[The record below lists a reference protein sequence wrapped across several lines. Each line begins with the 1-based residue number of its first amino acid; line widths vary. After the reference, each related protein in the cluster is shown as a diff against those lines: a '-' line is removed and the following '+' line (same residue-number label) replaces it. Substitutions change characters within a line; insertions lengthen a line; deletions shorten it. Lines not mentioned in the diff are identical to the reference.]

1 MLVIQEALRLAT
13 LAALVRKVMMEQ
25 LSPAFVG
32 ISVFVF
38 GLLIG
43 SFLNVVIYRVPRR
56 ESIAFPGSHCPSC
69 NVAIKPYDNIPVVS
83 YAMLRGRCRNCGEGI
98 SPIYPTI
105 EFLVAVLYLGAFFKV
120 ITQYPD
126 MDSRF
131 WLTLIADILFVSLI
145 VPLVF
150 IDLRYKLLPN
160 VITYPG
166 FAIMIAM
173 RVLAPDPWQI
183 ARTPKLYGNGTP
195 EWITALLGALIGAA
209 VGGGS
214 LWLVREAYYRFRHVE
229 GMGLGDIKMMLM
241 VGAFLGW
248 QLTMLTIF
256 LASLLGSIIGIMLI
270 KGRGGNMKM
279 EIPFGVFLGPAAI
292 LALFVGQGLI
302 DWYLNMI

>member
-1 MLVIQEALRLAT
+1 MLVIQISLRVAKLAPV
-13 LAALVRKVMMEQ
+13 VRKVMMEQ

-43 SFLNVVIYRVPRR
+43 SFLNVVIYRVPKR
-56 ESIAFPGSHCPSC
+56 ESIAFPGSHCPAC
-69 NVAIKPYDNIPVVS
+69 NAAIKPYDNIPVVS
-83 YAMLRGRCRNCGEGI
+83 YAILRGRCRSCGVGI
-98 SPIYPTI
+98 SSIYPAI
-105 EFLVAVLYLGAFFKV
+105 ELLVAVLYLAAFFKV
-120 ITQYPD
+120 IGQYPD

-131 WLTLIADILFVSLI
+131 WLTLIADLLFVSLI

-166 FAIMIAM
+166 LAIMFVM
-173 RVLAPDPWQI
+173 RVLAPDPWLI
-183 ARTPKLYGNGTP
+183 ARTPKLYGAATP
-195 EWITALLGALIGAA
+195 EWITAMLGALIGAL

-214 LWLVREAYYRFRHVE
+214 LWLVREAYYRLRHIE
-229 GMGLGDIKMMLM
+229 GMGMGDIKMMLM

-256 LASLLGSIIGIMLI
+256 LASLLGSIIGILLI
-270 KGRGGNMKM
+270 KMRGGNMKM

-292 LALFVGQGLI
+292 LALFIGQGLI

>member
-1 MLVIQEALRLAT
+1 
-13 LAALVRKVMMEQ
+13 MEQ

-32 ISVFVF
+32 TFVFIF

-43 SFLNVVIYRVPRR
+43 SFLNVVIYRVPKR
-56 ESIAFPGSHCPSC
+56 ESVVFPGSHCPAC
-69 NVAIKPYDNIPVVS
+69 NVAIKPYDNIPVFS
-83 YAMLRGRCRNCGEGI
+83 YAVLRGRCRSCRAGI
-98 SPIYPTI
+98 SAIYPAI
-105 EFLVAVLYLGAFFKV
+105 ELLVAVLYLAVFLKV
-120 ITQYPD
+120 LGQYPGMGD
-126 MDSRF
+126 RF
-131 WLTLIADILFVSLI
+131 WPTLIADLLFVSLI

-166 FAIMIAM
+166 FVIMLVM
-173 RVLAPDPWQI
+173 RVLAPDPWLL
-183 ARTPKLYGNGTP
+183 ARTPKLYGGATP
-195 EWITALLGALIGAA
+195 EWITALVGALIGAA

-229 GMGLGDIKMMLM
+229 GMGLGDVKMMLM

-256 LASLLGSIIGIMLI
+256 MASLLGSVVGVLLI
-270 KGRGGNMKM
+270 TMRGGNMKM
-279 EIPFGVFLGPAAI
+279 EIPFGVFLGPSAI

-302 DWYLNMI
+302 DWYLKML